1 MRQWL
6 LWVNGDPAIWT
17 ELLYLMPLASL
28 VSSKNL
34 EEQLEQEP
42 TIPFNHYSTYSITE
56 AKLIPSVLLILCV
69 SRFQF
74 AMATNLTNEAVVG
87 SNNMCSIEQETAS
100 ALHRDGLRRSRLPAW
115 RLNGEELEKLW
126 TGLRRGGPHRALPL
140 GAWTAPPWIASMH
153 HDRVL
158 IRS

>member
-100 ALHRDGLRRSRLPAW
+100 GLHRDGLRKSRLPA
-115 RLNGEELEKLW
+115 
-126 TGLRRGGPHRALPL
+126 
-140 GAWTAPPWIASMH
+140 
-153 HDRVL
+153 
-158 IRS
+158 